1 MIWYFQI
8 NQSLCLSEGFDG
20 NGILIPI
27 DRSTRMVLE
36 CVVVAKQT
44 AKPAFLCSV
53 TPIIACER
61 FRWTFAAPFLV
72 NSRSGELFR
81 WNERTKRGVVISSIF
96 VGCYH
101 PIFRSR
107 YIHGPRGGNR
117 RGASP
122 WFVRITWWHE
132 CEWLPWSN
140 CNKRAWIHVGQ
151 MTKAC
156 FVLCYL
162 CYLYLLK
169 TLYLYFYPNRAIVVV
184 GWPMTAF
191 I

>member
-1 MIWYFQI
+1 MIFP
-8 NQSLCLSEGFDG
+8 NQSELVLVGKVSMEMEYWFLS
-20 NGILIPI
+20 I
-27 DRSTRMVLE
+27 LE

-117 RGASP
+117 KGASP

-140 CNKRAWIHVGQ
+140 CKRALNSCRANDKSLFR
-151 MTKAC
+151 T
-156 FVLCYL
+156 VLS
-162 CYLYLLK
+162 LLSISFENP
-169 TLYLYFYPNRAIVVV
+169 LSLLLP
-184 GWPMTAF
+184 
-191 I
+191 